1 MDVISLKKCEVVHA
15 NVQIWKLYIYELKT
29 QMEDL
34 FESTKMTADEGGVN
48 KSTCS
53 CVHNKDN
60 KTDYDQGVRGVQ
72 KCICSYKLGS

>member
-1 MDVISLKKCEVVHA
+1 
-15 NVQIWKLYIYELKT
+15 
-29 QMEDL
+29 MEDL

-72 KCICSYKLGS
+72 KCICSYKLWPQFQS